1 MNKAMAT
8 EVTRV
13 QEAVLYTS
21 DLDTTCLEA
30 ALPTLTAKL
39 MQLQDGLTE
48 EEQVLFADIVNS
60 AAEHLATLRP
70 NDLEGTNLSYAKPIS
85 TIATASV
92 RTHLLSLPQKL
103 NLKS

>member
-1 MNKAMAT
+1 MDKARK
-8 EVTRV
+8 EDVTTS
-13 QEAVLYTS
+13 ETTLYTS

-39 MQLQDGLTE
+39 MQLQHGLTQ
-48 EEQVLFADIVNS
+48 EEQSLFSDIINS

-85 TIATASV
+85 SHATPDV
-92 RTHLLSLPQKL
+92 RAHLLELPQKL